1 VGEDDPLAAE
11 KSFRRSYDSL
21 PEIFA
26 FVEAF
31 FDSRGID
38 RGHLASVDLI
48 VEELF
53 TNMVKYCP
61 GNTHEILIGLE
72 RSGRRIAVSLTD
84 FDVDPFDIND
94 APEPDVD
101 RPITERKPGGLGLHI
116 VKRMVERID
125 YEYADRK
132 SKTTVIK
139 ALE

>member
-1 VGEDDPLAAE
+1 MSENVPLAAE
-11 KSFRRSYDSL
+11 RSFRRSYDSL

-26 FVEAF
+26 FIENF
-31 FDSRGID
+31 FDTGGID
-38 RGHLASVDLI
+38 RGHLADVDLI

-61 GNTHEILIGLE
+61 GNIHEILIGLE
-72 RSGRRIAVSLTD
+72 RSGRQLAVSLTD
-84 FDVDPFDIND
+84 FDVDPFDVNN
-94 APEPDVD
+94 APEPRVD
-101 RPITERKPGGLGLHI
+101 RPISERRPGGLGLHL